1 MSIRSITFDFLGRIL
16 GEDGAPTESKIFES
30 EQRCIWMEFARSVL
44 ESYVVA
50 ALQLSPVRIYTDAKA
65 AESLNH
71 DAWLWNVSPNPN
83 QSRAEFISAL
93 VHESLRHD
101 KGALVVPVKRGTR
114 THIYLADSFT
124 VDKRP
129 GREHRYTDITIE
141 GSTEVARRSGDTAGE
156 VFLFRLAPAEGWARL
171 NRLADDEYGKLA
183 QVAEEAFVD
192 AGASRY
198 KLMTGVPVS
207 GAAKQMDDIR
217 AYMEASVGPYLRAQR
232 GILPVYKDFN
242 LERLAGAS
250 NAASWRRSEDV
261 IAIRQDMFD
270 AVASCFRAPASL
282 IWGNTNNFDSV
293 AKSFLTF
300 GVDPLARAI
309 EDEIARKTLSEEQWA
324 AGGSVVVDTTRINHV
339 DIFDSAQSIEKLVGS
354 SIDSPNE
361 IRILTRQ
368 RPVDKPGMD
377 DYQRTKN
384 NEPAGGGDSK

>member
-141 GSTEVARRSGDTAGE
+141 GSTEVARRSGYTAGE

-242 LERLAGAS
+242 LERLGSAS

>member
-1 MSIRSITFDFLGRIL
+1 MSIRSVTFDFLGRIL
-16 GEDGAPTESKIFES
+16 GEDGTPTESKVFES
-30 EQRCIWMEFARSVL
+30 EQRCIWMEYARAVL
-44 ESYVVA
+44 ESYLVA
-50 ALQLSPVRIYTDAKA
+50 ALQLSPIRIYTDAKA

-83 QSRAEFISAL
+83 QSRPDFISAM
-93 VHESLRHD
+93 VHESLHSDR
-101 KGALVVPVKRGTR
+101 GALVVPVKRGTR
-114 THIYLADSFT
+114 THIYLANSFT
-124 VDKRP
+124 LDERP
-129 GREHRYTDITIE
+129 GREHRYTNISIE
-141 GSTEVARRSGDTAGE
+141 GSTEVARRGGYAASE
-156 VFLFRLAPAEGWARL
+156 VFLFRLAPSEGWARL
-171 NRLADDEYGKLA
+171 NRLADEEYGKLA

-198 KLMTGVPVS
+198 KLVTGVPVS

-232 GILPVYKDFN
+232 GVLPVYKDFN
-242 LERLAGAS
+242 LERLSGAS

-270 AVASCFRAPASL
+270 AVAACFRAPASL

-293 AKSFLTF
+293 SKSFLTF
-300 GVDPLARAI
+300 GVDPVAKAI
-309 EDEIARKTLSEEQWA
+309 EAEIARKTLTEEQWA

-361 IRILTRQ
+361 IRVLTRQ

-384 NEPAGGGDSK
+384 NELAGGGDNR

>member
-1 MSIRSITFDFLGRIL
+1 MSLKSVTFDFLGRIL
-16 GEDGAPTESKIFES
+16 GDDGTPTESKIFEA

-44 ESYVVA
+44 ESYLVA
-50 ALQLSPVRIYTDAKA
+50 ALQLSPIRIYTDATS
-65 AESLNH
+65 AESLGH

-83 QSRAEFISAL
+83 QSRAEFVSAM
-93 VHESLRHD
+93 VHESLRND
-101 KGALVVPVKRGTR
+101 NGALVVPVKRGAR
-114 THIYLADSFT
+114 THIYLADGFSL
-124 VDKRP
+124 DKRP
-129 GREHRYTDITIE
+129 GREHRFTNISIE
-141 GSTEVARRSGDTAGE
+141 GSTEVARRSGYTASE

-183 QVAEEAFVD
+183 AVAESAFVD
-192 AGASRY
+192 AGSARY

-207 GAAKQMDDIR
+207 GAGKQMETIR
-217 AYMEASVGPYLRAQR
+217 SYIEESLTPYLKAQR
-232 GILPVYKDFN
+232 GVLPVYKDFN

-300 GVDPLARAI
+300 GVDPAARAI
-309 EDEIARKTLSEEQWA
+309 EDEIARKTLTEEQWA

-339 DIFDSAQSIEKLVGS
+339 DIFDTAPSIEKLIGS

>member
-50 ALQLSPVRIYTDAKA
+50 ALPLSPVRIYTDAKA

-141 GSTEVARRSGDTAGE
+141 GSTEVARRSGYTAGE